1 VILWRSVLANRP
13 RSTSKASKGPPT
25 IMSLSIKTLALFA
38 AGALAQRQRLL
49 SPASDINSPAG
60 ANAKEPLKWVGAN
73 GPWFPGEFAVLQATT
88 TALSYLGI

>member
-1 VILWRSVLANRP
+1 
-13 RSTSKASKGPPT
+13 
-25 IMSLSIKTLALFA
+25 MSLSIKALALFA

-73 GPWFPGEFAVLQATT
+73 GPWLPGEFVVLHATIT
-88 TALSYLGI
+88 IPNRLSNPAKLTCNNLR

>member
-1 VILWRSVLANRP
+1 
-13 RSTSKASKGPPT
+13 
-25 IMSLSIKTLALFA
+25 MSLSIKALALFA

-73 GPWFPGEFAVLQATT
+73 GPWLPGEFVVSQATMAT
-88 TALSYLGI
+88 PNSLLNLANLTCDHLR